1 MTIDMRKPFWPSE
14 KNKFLL
20 LAGLIF
26 ICHSCTLDQD
36 KSIAVEDID
45 FDTRD
50 DTELFFKNI
59 RQSSYHLEEN
69 KPASI
74 NIFRLKDN
82 AIDSNSLEPNP
93 VIIHH
98 WLRDKAY
105 IWLEVGG
112 NSSFEEPLEFEIAY
126 PESEKVLQ
134 FDGTS
139 PKNHTEVALA
149 LFNACLSEATITC
162 NGAEILALNSSSRA
176 NYQLILNDYFR
187 LLGLK

>member
-1 MTIDMRKPFWPSE
+1 MMTNMQKPLSFSG
-14 KNKFLL
+14 KNKLVMFMI
-20 LAGLIF
+20 AWMYQ
-26 ICHSCTLDQD
+26 SCTLNQE
-36 KSIAVEDID
+36 KPITIEDLE

-74 NIFRLKDN
+74 NIFRLKD
-82 AIDSNSLEPNP
+82 IRLDSNSLEPNP

-105 IWLEVGG
+105 IWLEFGG
-112 NSSFEEPLEFEIAY
+112 LSNFDEPLDISIAY
-126 PESEKVLQ
+126 PQGEKTIS
-134 FDGTS
+134 FDGSS

-149 LFNACLSEATITC
+149 LFNASLTESRITC
-162 NGAEILALNSSSRA
+162 NNREVLPLNTSSRT
-176 NYQLILNDYFR
+176 NYQLVLNDYFR

>member
-1 MTIDMRKPFWPSE
+1 MMTSMLKRFWCFAENSLSI
-14 KNKFLL
+14 FLIL
-20 LAGLIF
+20 MMIS
-26 ICHSCTLDQD
+26 SCTLNQD
-36 KSIAVEDID
+36 KSISVDDID

-74 NIFRLKDN
+74 NLFRLKDYEL
-82 AIDSNSLEPNP
+82 DSTSLEPNP

-105 IWLEVGG
+105 IWLEFGG
-112 NSSFEEPLEFEIAY
+112 LSNFDKPLELSIAY
-126 PESEKVLQ
+126 PEGEKRIQ
-134 FDGTS
+134 FDGSS
-139 PKNHTEVALA
+139 PNNHTEVAIE
-149 LFNACLSEATITC
+149 LFNASLSEVKITC
-162 NGAEILALNSSSRA
+162 ENTEILKVSSEYRS
-176 NYQLILNDYFR
+176 NYQLVLNDYFR